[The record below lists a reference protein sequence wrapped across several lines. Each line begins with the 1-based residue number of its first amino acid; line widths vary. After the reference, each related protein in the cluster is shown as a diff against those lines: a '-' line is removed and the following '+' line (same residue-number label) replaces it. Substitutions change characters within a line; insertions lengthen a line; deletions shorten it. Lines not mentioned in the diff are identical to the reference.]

1 MPIIYNKQMGIEV
14 NSKKTI
20 EALFAMAQKTDKAV
34 KTATQKVGSEASRT
48 MKKQIVGGHKLG
60 TPRSAGKGIV
70 ANKPSNVTGNLRRS
84 IRSTTTG
91 FDGKYTMV
99 TGAYMVYARSL
110 EFGNPRSRS
119 GSRYPFV
126 EPTAKILSENN
137 KARDIYIKE
146 LHRVLKS

>member
-1 MPIIYNKQMGIEV
+1 MGIEATT
-14 NSKKTI
+14 NKTI
-20 EALFAMAQKTDKAV
+20 EALKEMAKKADTAV
-34 KTATQKVGSEASRT
+34 KTATRKVGSEATRT
-48 MKKQIVGGHKLG
+48 MKKQIVGGHSLG

-110 EFGNPRSRS
+110 EFGNPRWRS

-126 EPTAKILSENN
+126 EPTAKILSKNN
-137 KARDIYIKE
+137 KARDIYIRE

>member
-1 MPIIYNKQMGIEV
+1 MGIETTT
-14 NSKKTI
+14 NKTI
-20 EALFAMAQKTDKAV
+20 EALKAMAKKADTAV
-34 KTATQKVGSEASRT
+34 KTATRKVGSEASRT

-60 TPRSAGKGIV
+60 TPRSAGKNIV
-70 ANKPSNVTGNLRRS
+70 AGKPSRVTGNLSRS

-91 FDGKYTMV
+91 YNGKYTMV

-110 EFGNPRSRS
+110 EFGNPRSKS

-126 EPTAKILSENN
+126 APTAKILSENN